1 MNSSIQLLRGRLII
15 TLLAV
20 AIASLLVTSSAT
32 ADDFDRRG
40 WYVGF
45 NGAYAKNLFA
55 SQLGIVLPGV
65 ALGDSGGLNARAG
78 YRVASW
84 FAVELQYEW
93 MDGISLSTT
102 VPVGPIPAGFT
113 VGNFQPNNLTGNL
126 KFQIPVWRTQPY
138 LLLGA
143 GMGHW
148 TFTNNTPIAL
158 GPIPAGD
165 TVSFTGFSGRVG
177 LGADVYLTK
186 HWAING
192 EVAGVFNAADFSNLT
207 QVGASFYYFSVSGG
221 IMYRF

>member
-32 ADDFDRRG
+32 ADDFGRPG
-40 WYVGF
+40 WYVGV

-55 SQLGIVLPGV
+55 SQLEVIFPGV

-93 MDGISLSTT
+93 MDGIRLSTT

-138 LLLGA
+138 LLLGG

-148 TFTNNTPIAL
+148 TFTNTSGVPL
-158 GPIPAGD
+158 GPIPDGASA
-165 TVSFTGFSGRVG
+165 TFTGFAGRVG

-186 HWAING
+186 HWALNG
-192 EVAGVFNAADFSNLT
+192 EVAGVFNAADFSNLVQIGT
-207 QVGASFYYFSVSGG
+207 TFYYFSVSGG

>member
-15 TLLAV
+15 TLLVV

-40 WYVGF
+40 WYVGV

-55 SQLGIVLPGV
+55 SQLEAIIPGV
-65 ALGDSGGLNARAG
+65 TLGDSGGLNARAG

-93 MDGISLSTT
+93 MDGITLDA
-102 VPVGPIPAGFT
+102 GPIS
-113 VGNFQPNNLTGNL
+113 VGNFQPHDLTGNL

-138 LLLGA
+138 LLLGG

-148 TFTNNTPIAL
+148 TFTNTSGVPL
-158 GPIPAGD
+158 GPIPDGASA
-165 TVSFTGFSGRVG
+165 TFTGFAGRVG
-177 LGADVYLTK
+177 LGADVYLTR

-192 EVAGVFNAADFSNLT
+192 EVAGVFNAANFSDLT